1 MVSIYQLD
9 PKTIGKWQIQY
20 PDEPIKKRKCI
31 GVTEVEKEN
40 VKLSFFP
47 EDKVIYLEM
56 PAEWR

>member
-1 MVSIYQLD
+1 MFSIYQLD
-9 PKTIGKWQIQY
+9 PNTTSKWQTQY
-20 PDEPIKKRKCI
+20 PDNPIKKGKCI
-31 GVTEVEKEN
+31 GVIKIEKEN